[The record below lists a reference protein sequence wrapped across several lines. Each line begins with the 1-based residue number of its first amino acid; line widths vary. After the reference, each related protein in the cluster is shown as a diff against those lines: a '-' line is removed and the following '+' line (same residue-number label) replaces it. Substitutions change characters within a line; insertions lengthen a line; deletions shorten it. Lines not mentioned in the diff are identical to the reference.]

1 MDCDATYIEIN
12 KKTGASTATISRVNQ
27 VLQYDDE
34 FHSVIMK
41 NRNNRTSEPREYFG
55 GLVIDFENETA
66 LIDDDLLESL
76 DIVAIVGEFNE
87 EFDVEIS
94 VEDLLPENFNS
105 VDAMVELITR
115 AQE

>member
-1 MDCDATYIEIN
+1 MEIL
-12 KKTGASTATISRVNQ
+12 TGIRS
-27 VLQYDDE
+27 D
-34 FHSVIMK
+34 
-41 NRNNRTSEPREYFG
+41 
-55 GLVIDFENETA
+55 IDFESNKK
-66 LIDDDLLESL
+66 LIDDGLLESL

>member
-1 MDCDATYIEIN
+1 MRDTVLEIL
-12 KKTGASTATISRVNQ
+12 TDIRG
-27 VLQYDDE
+27 D
-34 FHSVIMK
+34 
-41 NRNNRTSEPREYFG
+41 
-55 GLVIDFENETA
+55 IDFENETA